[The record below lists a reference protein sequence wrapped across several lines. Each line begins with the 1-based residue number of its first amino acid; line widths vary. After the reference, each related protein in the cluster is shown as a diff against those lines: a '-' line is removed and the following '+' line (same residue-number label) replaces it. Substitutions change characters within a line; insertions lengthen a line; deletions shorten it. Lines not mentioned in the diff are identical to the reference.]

1 MAKKDFDILAT
12 VDNVKEVEEI
22 NHAKQAGQHIKESE
36 PEQQESATGQVEQDA
51 GRVVYRKVKA
61 AAPNGERKT
70 RRVYSLIRPSTY
82 EALERAAYDRGVS
95 VNEMINIILEL
106 YISQQSDA

>member
-1 MAKKDFDILAT
+1 MAKDFNILAT
-12 VDNVKEVEEI
+12 VDNAKEVEEI
-22 NHAKQAGQHIKESE
+22 NHAGQAGQDIKEIE

-61 AAPNGERKT
+61 ATPNGERKT

-82 EALERAAYDRGVS
+82 EALERAAYVRGVS
-95 VNEMINIILEL
+95 VNEMINTILEEF
-106 YISQQSDA
+106 INRA